1 MQMIDQVLRFV
12 WAGAELLIVMVTSFY
27 LIVHL
32 AHPNDTAFAQ
42 SCCSRFLI
50 WLGFTF
56 SFLPI
61 LLVYLDVSACA
72 EISDDWQRIVDGI
85 VKARED
91 SLPFDSA
98 TYAVAYEKVRE
109 VFDVQRMLWIIVIVA

>member
-1 MQMIDQVLRFV
+1 MIDQVLRFV
-12 WAGAELLIVMVTSFY
+12 WAGAELFIVMLTSFY
-27 LIVHL
+27 IIVHL

-50 WLGFTF
+50 WIGFTF

-85 VKARED
+85 VKARVD
-91 SLPFDSA
+91 NVPFDSA
-98 TYAVAYEKVRE
+98 LFADDYDKVRE
-109 VFDVQRMLWIIVIVA
+109 VFYV